1 MRYYPVFLDLAG
13 KPAVVIGGG
22 NIALAKTEG
31 LLDAGAAVTVV
42 SPDLLP
48 RLQELVSEGKVKH
61 IGREYEPGDLQGFV
75 LAFVATDDRSTN
87 AVVTAEGRERRVM
100 VNAVDDP
107 PNCDFIMPGIIR
119 RGDLIV
125 AVSTSGGSPA
135 MARKF
140 REGLEEFFSDED
152 AQMLDLATEVR
163 REFREAGAAVK
174 PCTRCGRNPG
184 DIWNAALDPEVKR
197 LLGEGKRAEAKE
209 RLLKSLLAPSG
220 EK

>member
-1 MRYYPVFLDLAG
+1 MRYYPVFLDITG

-22 NIALAKTEG
+22 NIALAKIEG
-31 LLDAGAAVTVV
+31 LLDAGADVTIV

-48 RLQELVSEGKVKH
+48 RLQELASGGRVTH
-61 IGREYEPGDLQGFV
+61 IAREYEPGDLQGYV

-87 AVVTAEGRERRVM
+87 AIVTAEGRERGVM

-140 REGLEEFFSDED
+140 REGLEEFFTDGD

-163 REFREAGAAVK
+163 REFREAGTVVN
-174 PCTRCGRNPG
+174 PCTRCGRNPN

-197 LLGEGKRAEAKE
+197 LLGEGKRGQAKE
-209 RLLKSLLAPSG
+209 RILKSLLAPSEG
-220 EK
+220 Q